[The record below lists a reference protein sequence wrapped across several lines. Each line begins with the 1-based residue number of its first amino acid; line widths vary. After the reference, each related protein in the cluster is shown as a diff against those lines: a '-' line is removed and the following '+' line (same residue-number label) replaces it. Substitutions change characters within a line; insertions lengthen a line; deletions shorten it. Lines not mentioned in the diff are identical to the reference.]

1 MEVDETPIR
10 KHGLI
15 GLLCTPRT
23 DAPAPGVL
31 LVGGSEGGRH
41 DRDARVL
48 AAEGFTV
55 FALSYFSDRG
65 LARGLVDIPLE
76 LFSRG
81 LDLLESVSEGR
92 TLGMTG
98 GSRGGEAALLVAAHD
113 DRVGAVASI
122 VGSGVVT
129 QGIDYGAGLLPQILR
144 RKVASWTLDGEPL
157 PYLPYANLD
166 EIDRLV
172 AATQPV
178 PLGVAFPPVPTD
190 PDELDRVSIPVE
202 RISGK
207 VLSICGGEDRMWPS
221 DAYSR
226 VAVDRLAAHDRAGDI
241 EHVVLSGVG
250 HPIAGPPG
258 QPFTSTLSPGPGV
271 TFEMGGSPR
280 ANTAGRAEAWRRQ
293 VAFFKRELVAEQP

>member
-1 MEVDETPIR
+1 MEVYETPIR
-10 KHGLI
+10 RHGLV

-23 DAPAPGVL
+23 AAPAPGVL

-41 DRDARVL
+41 DRDAVVL
-48 AAEGFTV
+48 AGEGFAV
-55 FALSYFSDRG
+55 FALSYFADRG

-92 TLGMTG
+92 TLGVTG

-113 DRVGAVASI
+113 HRVGAVASI
-122 VGSGVVT
+122 AGSGVVT

-144 RKVASWTLDGEPL
+144 REVASWTLGGERL

-172 AATQPV
+172 AATEPV

-190 PDELDRVSIPVE
+190 PDVLYRVSIPVE

-207 VLSICGGEDRMWPS
+207 VLSICGDEDRMWPS
-221 DAYSR
+221 DTYTR

-241 EHVVLSGVG
+241 EHVVLPGVG

-280 ANTAGRAEAWRRQ
+280 ANTAGRVEAWRRQ
-293 VAFFKRELVAEQP
+293 VMFFKRELDADQR

>member
-1 MEVDETPIR
+1 MDVDRTPIHKR
-10 KHGLI
+10 GLV

-41 DRDARVL
+41 DRDATAL

-55 FALSYFSDRG
+55 LALSYFGDRG
-65 LARGLVDIPLE
+65 LRRGLVDVPLE
-76 LFSRG
+76 LFFRG
-81 LDLLESVSEGR
+81 LDLLGSVSEGR

-113 DRVGAVASI
+113 ERVGAVASI
-122 VGSGVVT
+122 AGSAVMT
-129 QGIDYGAGLLPQILR
+129 QGIDYGAGFLHQILR
-144 RKVASWTLDGEPL
+144 REVASWTLGGERL
-157 PYLPYANLD
+157 PYLPYANLE

-172 AATQPV
+172 DDAEPV

-190 PDELDRVSIPVE
+190 PAELARVSIPVE
-202 RISGK
+202 RINGK
-207 VLSICGGEDRMWPS
+207 VLSICGDADAMWPS
-221 DAYSR
+221 GPYTQ
-226 VAVDRLAAHDRAGDI
+226 VAVDRLAAHGRAGDI
-241 EHVVLSGVG
+241 EHLVLAGVG

-258 QPFTSTLSPGPGV
+258 QPFTSTRSPGPGV

-280 ANTAGRAEAWRRQ
+280 ANTAGRSEAWRRT
-293 VAFFKRELVAEQP
+293 VEFFRRELAPDPR